1 MEKADDEQQS
11 NQGLVV
17 LVLVAEL
24 CLTLCDPVD
33 YSPPGPSVRGIL
45 QARTLER
52 VAIPSPG
59 DPPDPSLLH
68 CRRILHHLNLRGSPN
83 KCLCTCKFFKA
94 GAQGEKHNVRESGRK
109 EEEKEERKEGE
120 NEERKEGREGRRQEK
135 ARKGGEVKKQKRVDF
150 PTSSRS

>member
-1 MEKADDEQQS
+1 MTPWTIAHWAPLSVGFSRQEHWSGWPFLLQGILLT
-11 NQGLVV
+11 QGLN
-17 LVLVAEL
+17 
-24 CLTLCDPVD
+24 
-33 YSPPGPSVRGIL
+33 PG
-45 QARTLER
+45 
-52 VAIPSPG
+52 
-59 DPPDPSLLH
+59 LLH

-83 KCLCTCKFFKA
+83 KCLCNCKFFKA

-120 NEERKEGREGRRQEK
+120 NEERKEGREGGRQEK